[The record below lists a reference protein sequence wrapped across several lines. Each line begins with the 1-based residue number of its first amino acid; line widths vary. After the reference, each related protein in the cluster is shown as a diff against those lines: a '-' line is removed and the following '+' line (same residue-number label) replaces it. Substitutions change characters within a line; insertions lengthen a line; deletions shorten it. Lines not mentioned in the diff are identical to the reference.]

1 MRYTK
6 EEVLF
11 SSTEYFNGDTLA
23 ADVFLKYALQN
34 EDGTYQ
40 EKNPSDMHRRLA
52 KEFARIERKYPNPM
66 SEDEIFDLLDKFKY
80 VIPQGSPMSG
90 IGNNKQI
97 QSLSNCF
104 VNENV
109 GDSYGSIL
117 KTDQEL
123 VQIMKRRGGVGV
135 DISEIRP
142 SGMTT
147 TNSAKT
153 TDGIVVFMERFS
165 NSTREVAQGGRRGAL
180 MLTISCNHPQ
190 VDDFIKS
197 KLDLKKVTGANISVR
212 WTDEFLNAV
221 ENDQEYTL
229 RWPVKSTIED
239 AKFTRTVRA
248 KEIWELFI
256 DSSYKSAEPGGLFW
270 DTVIRESIADCYK
283 DVGFETIS
291 TNPCSEL
298 PLPKDDSCRL
308 IVNNLLSFVNDKFTN
323 IAEFDYKKFHDI
335 VVKSQRLM
343 DDLVDLEAESID
355 KIIKKI
361 ESDPE
366 PDDVKF
372 LELNLWK
379 KKKEKALMGRRTG
392 LGVTAVGDTLAALN
406 IQYGSEKS
414 IGIVEQI
421 FKAFAVASHT
431 SSIILA
437 EERGCFPAFDF
448 NKEKDHKYLNRIL
461 SECSDEIREKWKK
474 FGRRNIANT
483 TLAPCG
489 SVSIEAQTTSG
500 VESVFLLSHMRRRK
514 MVQGDT
520 CTPDFIDAM
529 GDKWQEYKVY
539 HHGFAEWMR
548 ITGKTNVEDSPY
560 WKSTSNDIDWL
571 KSVELQSAAQKW
583 IDHGISKTCNLPSD
597 VSKQTISDAYIMAWK
612 SGCKGFT
619 VYRDG
624 SRSGVLVSIDEKKKE
639 VSTSTSSEKRKKELP
654 CDIHRVTIK
663 GESWLVLVGINEN
676 VPYEVFCGIA
686 ENIEVP
692 KKIKSGII
700 IKNGKKDG
708 VTTYNLRVPIGDDD
722 EILFKDI
729 VNLFANPTQGALTR
743 TISLALRHSIPIQF
757 IVEQIQKEKDMFSFS
772 KSLARVLK
780 TYIPDGTKASNGE
793 SCPECGS
800 KLLYQ
805 EGCKTCVNCG
815 WGKCG

>member
-1 MRYTK
+1 MYSKKQVYDET
-6 EEVLF
+6 L
-11 SSTEYFNGDTLA
+11 SYFNGDTLA
-23 ADVFLKYALQN
+23 ADVFLKYALQDK
-34 EDGTYQ
+34 DGSYL
-40 EKNPSDMHRRLA
+40 EKTPRDMHKRLA
-52 KEFARIERKYPNPM
+52 REFARIELKYPNPM
-66 SEDEIFDLLDKFKY
+66 SEGEIFELLDNFKY

-90 IGNNKQI
+90 IGNNNQI

-104 VNENV
+104 VNQNV

-142 SGMTT
+142 KGMTT
-147 TNSAKT
+147 SNSAKT
-153 TDGIVVFMERFS
+153 TDGIEVFMERFS

-221 ENDQEYTL
+221 QNDQEYTL
-229 RWPVKSTIED
+229 RWPVKSSIEN
-239 AKFTRTVRA
+239 AKFTKTVRA
-248 KEIWELFI
+248 KEIWDLFI

-270 DTVIRESIADCYK
+270 DTVIRESIADCYN

-298 PLPKDDSCRL
+298 PLPEDDSCRL
-308 IVNNLLSFVNDKFTN
+308 IVNNLLSFVNNKFTDS
-323 IAEFDYKKFHDI
+323 AEFDYKKFYEI

-366 PDDVKF
+366 SDEVKF

-379 KKKEKALMGRRTG
+379 KKKQKALLGRRTG

-406 IQYGSEKS
+406 IRYGSPKS
-414 IGIVEQI
+414 ILVTEEI

-437 EERGCFPAFDF
+437 EERGSFPSYDY
-448 NKEKDHKYLNRIL
+448 NKEKDHAYLNRIL
-461 SECSDEIREKWKK
+461 NECSLHIQHKWKK

-489 SVSIEAQTTSG
+489 SVSIETQTTSG
-500 VESVFLLSHMRRRK
+500 IESLFLISHMRRRK

-520 CTPDFIDAM
+520 FEPDFVDSM
-529 GDKWQEYKVY
+529 GDKWQEYVVY
-539 HHGFAEWMR
+539 HHGFSEWMR

-560 WKSTSNDIDWL
+560 WKSTSNDVDWL
-571 KSVELQSAAQKW
+571 MSVELQAAAQKW
-583 IDHGISKTCNLPSD
+583 IDHGISKTCNLPND
-597 VSKQTISDAYIMAWK
+597 VSKQTISDAYLKAWK
-612 SGCKGFT
+612 LGCKGFT

-624 SRSGVLVSIDEKKKE
+624 SRSGVLVSVDEKKKE
-639 VSTSTSSEKRKKELP
+639 TAQTVSAEKRKKELP

-663 GESWLVLVGINEN
+663 GESWLVLVGMNEK

-686 ENIEVP
+686 DNIEVP
-692 KKIKSGII
+692 KKIKNGTI

-780 TYIPDGTKASNGE
+780 TYIPDGTKAANGE
-793 SCPECGS
+793 DCPECNS

-815 WGKCG
+815 WSKCS